1 MSRKTKRNQPNP
13 QDPQAAGPGA
23 YPANETR
30 RWVLVIGSVVAL
42 LVIAAVAMMVVDN
55 KSQEPPQAAAGA
67 NADGAALASEHS
79 PQLGDP
85 AALVHIVEFLDPAC
99 ETCAMFYP
107 VVKQL
112 LADNPGRIRVS
123 LRHVALHEG
132 SDYVVALLEA
142 SRKQDKYWE
151 TLEALFASQS
161 QWAVNHTVQPDL
173 ALQAVTGVG
182 LNLGQLM
189 ADMSAPDVVERVQKD
204 RADAMALK
212 VTATPEYFVNGRPL
226 PSFGQQQLLDLVAEE
241 LRRAY

>member
-1 MSRKTKRNQPNP
+1 MSRKTKRNQPNA
-13 QDPQAAGPGA
+13 QDAGTPGA
-23 YPANETR
+23 VSSPANETR
-30 RWVLVIGSVVAL
+30 RWVLIIGSVVAL
-42 LVIAAVAMMVVDN
+42 LVIAAVAMIIAEN
-55 KSQEPPQAAAGA
+55 KPQQATPAAAGA
-67 NADGAALASEHS
+67 KADSAALASEHS

-85 AALVHIVEFLDPAC
+85 AARVHIVEFLDPAC

-132 SDYVVALLEA
+132 SEYVVALLEA
-142 SRKQDKYWE
+142 SRRQDKYWE

-189 ADMSAPDVVERVQKD
+189 SDMNAADVVERVQRD

-241 LRRAY
+241 LQRAY

>member
-1 MSRKTKRNQPNP
+1 MSRKTRRNQPNP
-13 QDPQAAGPGA
+13 QDPHAAGASASPTS
-23 YPANETR
+23 ETR
-30 RWVLVIGSVVAL
+30 RWVLIIGSVVAL
-42 LVIAAVAMMVVDN
+42 LMIAAVAMIVADN
-55 KSQEPPQAAAGA
+55 KSQQSPQAAAGA
-67 NADGAALASEHS
+67 NADSAALASEHA

-85 AALVHIVEFLDPAC
+85 AARVHIVEFLDPAC
-99 ETCAMFYP
+99 ETCALFYP

-189 ADMSAPDVVERVQKD
+189 ADMSAPDVAQRVQQD
-204 RADAMALK
+204 RADAMALE

-226 PSFGQQQLLDLVAEE
+226 PSFGQQQLIDLVAEE
-241 LRRAY
+241 LQRAY

>member
-1 MSRKTKRNQPNP
+1 MSRKTKRNQPDK
-13 QDPQAAGPGA
+13 QDPQVAGHGTS
-23 YPANETR
+23 PAGETR
-30 RWVLVIGSVVAL
+30 RWVLIIGAVVAL
-42 LVIAAVAMMVVDN
+42 LVIAAVAMIVAEN
-55 KSQEPPQAAAGA
+55 KSQQAPQSAAGA
-67 NADGAALASEHS
+67 DANLAALASEHS

-85 AALVHIVEFLDPAC
+85 AARVHIVEFLDPAC

-132 SDYVVALLEA
+132 SEYVVALLEA

-189 ADMSAPDVVERVQKD
+189 ADMNAADVVQRVQQD

-241 LRRAY
+241 LQRAY